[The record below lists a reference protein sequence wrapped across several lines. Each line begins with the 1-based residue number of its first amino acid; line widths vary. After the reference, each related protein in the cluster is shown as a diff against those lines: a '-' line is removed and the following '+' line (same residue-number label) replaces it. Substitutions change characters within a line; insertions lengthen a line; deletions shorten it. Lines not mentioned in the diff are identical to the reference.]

1 MTLEIVLAGLVSV
14 GIAVW
19 SKLEERRE
27 RRQVPA
33 VVRRSSFVARRG

>member
-1 MTLEIVLAGLVSV
+1 MSLEIVLAGVVAL

-27 RRQVPA
+27 EQQVQA
-33 VVRRSSFVARRG
+33 RVRRTEGRR